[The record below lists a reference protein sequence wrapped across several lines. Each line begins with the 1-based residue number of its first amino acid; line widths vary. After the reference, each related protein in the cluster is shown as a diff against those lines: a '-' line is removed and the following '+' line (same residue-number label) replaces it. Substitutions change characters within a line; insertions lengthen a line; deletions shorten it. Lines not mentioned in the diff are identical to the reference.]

1 MCQQPCSGWS
11 LTSVAKS
18 YTELQRRSFQ
28 RAATK
33 NGRGQRARTA
43 ENDDAE
49 TGVVAHPRQVN
60 KCQVHPS
67 ILPIFAEPGQVPL
80 IYPATVSLFFLPWIQ
95 SAISFQ
101 EFPVVFLFFLF
112 YRFISQPLQCGAP
125 KIAELVTTSIY
136 SGDSSSWTGE
146 HKPTY
151 TVVPAPH
158 CRVSD

>member
-49 TGVVAHPRQVN
+49 TGVVAHRRQVN

-67 ILPIFAEPGQVPL
+67 ILPIFAELGQVPL
-80 IYPATVSLFFLPWIQ
+80 IYPATVSLFFSTLDP
-95 SAISFQ
+95 ISDFI
-101 EFPVVFLFFLF
+101 PRIPCCFLFFSF
-112 YRFISQPLQCGAP
+112 FIVSSANHYNVGPL
-125 KIAELVTTSIY
+125 
-136 SGDSSSWTGE
+136 
-146 HKPTY
+146 
-151 TVVPAPH
+151 
-158 CRVSD
+158 R